1 MVVRLWKYEL
11 DTFSGQGWMVC
22 FCEHSSEPSC
32 FINAGRFVIIWTTMI
47 FSRRPCTMKLVGLPV
62 ILLLPLM
69 FPHVIYHLYF
79 GIIHCMLG
87 LLMDSWKDVWLVSQF
102 EVETA
107 VENIL
112 LHFQKGKSQIFCTGM
127 LLGIKIVYSSHLLQH
142 SVWNHEVLLP
152 VLWAALHWWMID
164 HSWTSALIIINFSYP
179 VQLQSV
185 HIIKFVL
192 WMEKCMTIITVL
204 QSLIFFFHIITS

>member
-1 MVVRLWKYEL
+1 
-11 DTFSGQGWMVC
+11 
-22 FCEHSSEPSC
+22 
-32 FINAGRFVIIWTTMI
+32 
-47 FSRRPCTMKLVGLPV
+47 MKLVGLPV

-142 SVWNHEVLLP
+142 SV
-152 VLWAALHWWMID
+152 
-164 HSWTSALIIINFSYP
+164 
-179 VQLQSV
+179 
-185 HIIKFVL
+185 
-192 WMEKCMTIITVL
+192 
-204 QSLIFFFHIITS
+204 